1 MNDKNLLDA
10 KKDDHVENKFLI
22 LGFWEFAILSTLM
35 TVFFPWSL
43 LFCVVCYG
51 LQETKL
57 IIIALFHDAVTTLLA
72 VASVVVPI
80 LVLLVIVLMSFKK

>member
-10 KKDDHVENKFLI
+10 EKDDQIENKFLI

-43 LFCVVCYG
+43 LFCVVSYG

-57 IIIALFHDAVTTLLA
+57 IVIALLHDAVKTALA

-80 LVLLVIVLMSFKK
+80 LVLLVVVLMSFQK

>member
-1 MNDKNLLDA
+1 MDDKNLLDIS
-10 KKDDHVENKFLI
+10 KDTQEENKFLI

-43 LFCVVCYG
+43 LFCVVFLG

-57 IIIALFHDAVTTLLA
+57 IVIALLHDAVKTALA
-72 VASVVVPI
+72 VASVIVPI
-80 LVLLVIVLMSFKK
+80 LVLFVVVLMSFKK